1 MTDFTQE
8 DRQLLAD
15 GVQGTLAKVGASGAS
30 VGGYPEQNGQV
41 WADLAELGVM
51 ALPFAEEF
59 GGLGLGGPETG
70 TVMRCLGRFAAV
82 EPYLSTVVLAGGV
95 ISRSDDSALKAAL
108 LPTIAT
114 GSIRLAL
121 AFSEPDSRY
130 EPAAVATTAAAS
142 GAGFALSGHK
152 AVVLGAPQAER
163 FIVTARTDADATT
176 GEVSFFLV
184 ERGAAGLAVNDYFT
198 IDGRP
203 AAEVLLDQAPAE
215 RISLPGSGR
224 AVLEQVLDEAAL
236 AACWESVGAMERL
249 NELTL
254 AHCKDRVA
262 FGQPLSKLQVIQHRL
277 VDMHVAIEHAAAITV
292 TATEAATLPAT
303 ERAAQV
309 SAAKVT
315 VAKEGLFIGE
325 SAVQL
330 HGAAGTTEDLDVG
343 RYFKRILVNNMLF
356 GNKDHHLQRYLELRL
371 GAREARP

>member
-108 LPTIAT
+108 LPAIAS

-130 EPAAVATTAAAS
+130 EPAAVAATAAAS

-163 FIVTARTDADATT
+163 FIVTARTDADAAT

-203 AAEVLLDQAPAE
+203 AAEVLLDQTPAE

-292 TATEAATLPAT
+292 TATEAASLPAA